1 MKKTNLN
8 NIVIVLVEPQEAGN
22 IGSCCRAM
30 KNMGI
35 KNLRLVNPIPIL
47 VRDTFRLC
55 HNSEDIIFASEVYDN
70 LKDAIADIGYVVATS
85 RRKGKN
91 RKPIFWISEILP
103 KITKYSQNNKIALVF
118 GRESKGLSN
127 DELSLC
133 NITVSLPSHRGFPT
147 LNLAQSVLLVCYE
160 LFLSKY
166 SQPPTSLNLAP
177 QEELW
182 DMYSHIKRT
191 LTLLGYKNI
200 GSRKLKNTI
209 LQALKRVFG
218 RTKLE
223 NRDTR
228 MIRGLC
234 TQVETKLN
242 SEK

>member
-8 NIVIVLVEPQEAGN
+8 NIVIVLVEPEEPGN

-35 KNLRLVNPIPIL
+35 KNLRLVNPVPIL

-55 HNSEDIIFASEVYDN
+55 HNSEDIIYASQVYDDF
-70 LKDAIADIGYVVATS
+70 KSAIADVDYVVGTS
-85 RRKGKN
+85 RRKGKR

-103 KITKYSQNNKIALVF
+103 DIITYSQNNKIALVF
-118 GRESKGLSN
+118 GRESKGLFN

-133 NITVSLPSHRGFPT
+133 NVTIALPSHRGFPT
-147 LNLAQSVLLVCYE
+147 LNLSQSVLLVCYE

-166 SQPPTSLNLAP
+166 PQVPTSLNLAS
-177 QEELW
+177 QKDLW
-182 DMYSHIKRT
+182 DMYAHVKKT

-200 GSRKLKNTI
+200 GARKLKNTI
-209 LQALKRVFG
+209 LLALKRVFG

-228 MIRGLC
+228 MIHGLC
-234 TQVETKLN
+234 TQVETKLD
-242 SEK
+242 SKE